1 MPSARSAFLACPTL
15 DALLVLYHTLSDIV
29 RARGWKN
36 DEGEAADRA
45 RQRRRKGR
53 KKTIATLAALVPSL
67 FSPSLSLFFYSK
79 QHSQAPQLLQ
89 RVARAFSAQAAPAG
103 KRVGK
108 RLYCPLFLASLLLQ
122 LLTLSL
128 PSLFNFYQKQR
139 RRFRSRRLGHRPG
152 LVPRAAEADPRA
164 DGGDEGKEGVSSS
177 WPDEGRGGREREE
190 ENDDDDDDR
199 RNKPRLATPTPLSN
213 SLPLSKKKKKT
224 QKRNSRSPSRSP
236 ATPPPSRSSPPT
248 SRPSSARP
256 GSPTRPSSRPPWFP
270 SGSRPRAATCARRSR
285 R

>member
-1 MPSARSAFLACPTL
+1 M
-15 DALLVLYHTLSDIV
+15 
-29 RARGWKN
+29 
-36 DEGEAADRA
+36 
-45 RQRRRKGR
+45 
-53 KKTIATLAALVPSL
+53 AALVPSL

-79 QHSQAPQLLQ
+79 QHTQAPQLLQ

-122 LLTLSL
+122 LLTLSP

-177 WPDEGRGGREREE
+177 WPNEGRGGRERGGK
-190 ENDDDDDDR
+190 R
-199 RNKPRLATPTPLSN
+199 RRRRRRSTEQTPTFDPDPPLSL
-213 SLPLSKKKKKT
+213 SLSKKKT

>member
-1 MPSARSAFLACPTL
+1 M
-15 DALLVLYHTLSDIV
+15 
-29 RARGWKN
+29 
-36 DEGEAADRA
+36 
-45 RQRRRKGR
+45 
-53 KKTIATLAALVPSL
+53 SL
-67 FSPSLSLFFYSK
+67 PCSHLPSLSSFTPNNTLRRPSCCSESRGPLARRQLPQVRELERDCIVLSFSHIFFFNCS
-79 QHSQAPQLLQ
+79 
-89 RVARAFSAQAAPAG
+89 R
-103 KRVGK
+103 
-108 RLYCPLFLASLLLQ
+108 SL
-122 LLTLSL
+122 S
-128 PSLFNFYQKQR
+128 PLFNFYQKQR

-152 LVPRAAEADPRA
+152 LVPRAAEANPRA

-177 WPDEGRGGREREE
+177 WPDEGRGEREREE

-199 RNKPRLATPTPLSN
+199 RNKPRLSTPTPLSH
-213 SLPLSKKKKKT
+213 SLSLSKKKKKT